1 MAERDLSGLGGVR
14 LDGPW
19 GRAEHAEGTLHQI
32 RQLEERVVAL
42 RREAVVAVVR
52 QEEIATRLVPLAEQS
67 GRIEGEATAA
77 LAEGSEVLARQILHR
92 ELATLALRDA
102 VQEELVEARRTT
114 IRLLKDA
121 ARLDDRARWARRE
134 VEAARP
140 GSAAIGP
147 ARQPEA
153 TS

>member
-1 MAERDLSGLGGVR
+1 MAEQDRPDLAGVR

-19 GRAEHAEGTLHQI
+19 GRADHAEGTLQQI
-32 RQLEERVVAL
+32 RELEETVAAL
-42 RREAVVAVVR
+42 RRRAVVAVVR
-52 QEEIATRLVPLAEQS
+52 QEEIETRLGPLADHS
-67 GRIEGEATAA
+67 GRVE
-77 LAEGSEVLARQILHR
+77 ILHR

-102 VQEELVEARRTT
+102 VREELVEAKRTT

-134 VEAARP
+134 MEAARP
-140 GSAAIGP
+140 QSAAIGP
-147 ARQPEA
+147 PRQPEA

>member
-1 MAERDLSGLGGVR
+1 MAEQDRPDRAGVR
-14 LDGPW
+14 LDGQW
-19 GRAEHAEGTLHQI
+19 GRADHAEGTLQQI
-32 RQLEERVVAL
+32 RELEETVAAL
-42 RREAVVAVVR
+42 RRRAVVAVVR
-52 QEEIATRLVPLAEQS
+52 QEEIETRLVPLAQQS
-67 GRIEGEATAA
+67 GRIEGEAAAA

-102 VQEELVEARRTT
+102 VQEELVEAKRTT

-134 VEAARP
+134 MEAARP
-140 GSAAIGP
+140 RSAAIGP